1 MKPKDKPGRIDIEVD
16 GKIINTRIIDTI
28 PSLWGGVVYVVKIN
42 GHLAAVDPQ
51 QVKSSKLN

>member
-1 MKPKDKPGRIDIEVD
+1 MKTDKPGRIDIVVD

-28 PSLWGGVVYVVKIN
+28 PSLWGGVVYIVKIN

-51 QVKSSKLN
+51 QAIK